1 MPGVGNPGQP
11 GTQLDSLAG
20 RDMQK
25 TDFYTRQRVR
35 RALQALPWLD
45 GAKPVRD
52 RSARTSDLP
61 IATVE
66 VTGFRDER

>member
-1 MPGVGNPGQP
+1 MPGGSNPGQA
-11 GTQLDSLAG
+11 GTQLDSPAG
-20 RDMQK
+20 RVMQK

-35 RALQALPWLD
+35 RALQALSRRD

-52 RSARTSDLP
+52 RSARTYDLP

-66 VTGFRDER
+66 VTGLRDER